1 MRAKKDIPGKRPE
14 KEFPGT
20 DRIRIARIETGKGVS
35 ENETRKGR
43 YRRYYV
49 IHQQKNKMDG

>member
-1 MRAKKDIPGKRPE
+1 MIPE
-14 KEFPGT
+14 KEFPRT

-35 ENETRKGR
+35 GNETGKGG

-49 IHQQKNKMDG
+49 IQQHE